1 MRRQKRKKK
10 CLIFACMRPLQT
22 DMRLHRGRGP
32 GAVPRQ
38 LQPPPRPSPRA
49 HPAAAA
55 TPKASGGARP
65 YTAPPCQSSGSTKAR
80 GLILPRDAAGAP
92 KTMRGGQRLSP
103 PQGNGERGQNEATLA
118 PKGATRTTRLPPQP
132 RLPSTHRLRA
142 KHRDVASPKKQLW
155 ARGICL
161 GQKGGGR
168 VRVGSTNPAQE
179 GSTGAARGEPWAHGH
194 RYGVVGAG
202 GPSSP

>member
-1 MRRQKRKKK
+1 MIELPFMNISFLRNAQAEEKEEMSY
-10 CLIFACMRPLQT
+10 FCMHAPAADGHAAAQR
-22 DMRLHRGRGP
+22 P
-32 GAVPRQ
+32 GAGSGAPAAAAPH
-38 LQPPPRPSPRA
+38 PPPRA

-142 KHRDVASPKKQLW
+142 KHRDVASPK
-155 ARGICL
+155 APPPAS
-161 GQKGGGR
+161 QKPA
-168 VRVGSTNPAQE
+168 VG
-179 GSTGAARGEPWAHGH
+179 TGNLFGAKRS
-194 RYGVVGAG
+194 RQGAG
-202 GPSSP
+202 GQH

>member
-38 LQPPPRPSPRA
+38 LQPPTPRPEPTPQLQRPQKLQGVLGPTQ
-49 HPAAAA
+49 HPPA
-55 TPKASGGARP
+55 
-65 YTAPPCQSSGSTKAR
+65 KAR
-80 GLILPRDAAGAP
+80 AAPARGRILPRDAAGAP
-92 KTMRGGQRLSP
+92 KAVRGGQRLSP

-142 KHRDVASPKKQLW
+142 KHRDVAGPK
-155 ARGICL
+155 APPPAS
-161 GQKGGGR
+161 QKSA
-168 VRVGSTNPAQE
+168 VG
-179 GSTGAARGEPWAHGH
+179 TGNLFGAKRS
-194 RYGVVGAG
+194 RQGAG
-202 GPSSP
+202 GQH